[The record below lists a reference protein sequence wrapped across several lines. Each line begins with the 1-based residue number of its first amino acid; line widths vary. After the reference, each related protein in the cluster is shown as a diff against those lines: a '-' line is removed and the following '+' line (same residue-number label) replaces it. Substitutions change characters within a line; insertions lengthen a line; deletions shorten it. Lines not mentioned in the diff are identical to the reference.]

1 MLGRLSPFGRFSLIG
16 QLYAAFSLV
25 ALLLAGAAS
34 YAVYALSQTD
44 ADGKRTDEFARLADR
59 ALLLDL
65 RLTQVRNSLNI
76 WLQASSDDQAADA
89 DRRLEAVKETLD
101 AIRAERLDAE
111 QRAAIDEFGR
121 VFESYATRTWPTIRR
136 IDAENRTILGALDR
150 VGPPNRTAIQRGR
163 DAAEAAG
170 RRDVASA
177 LNEAAEHYMLGRVRA
192 MRFRGSRSDADIEGA
207 NRAFADTL
215 AALTRARAA
224 GAAGAEI
231 DGYVRTVESY
241 RDEYGR
247 YRAGVAR
254 IWELR
259 TTFRAEGNRMSELS
273 NTVRDR
279 AFAAKSRAEESTDA
293 ALSGRQTTVTALTA
307 LAAILALLVAWGLA
321 ASLKGP
327 LNRLVDAARRLS
339 SGDDKVRLAADGRKD
354 EIGDLTAAMSKLC
367 VTVGEAFKLRQM
379 VEDMPTAVITADL
392 NNDFRIDYANKA
404 TIETLRTLEAHINVK
419 AENIVGQS
427 IDIFHRDPGHQ
438 RRMLSDPANLPHR
451 AKIRLGGETLDLR
464 VSAMRDRAGTY
475 IGPMLSW
482 TIVTKQVK
490 LADDFEANVK
500 GVVDA
505 VAAAATQLQDTA
517 KALGGS
523 AEETT
528 RQSTAVSAASEQA
541 AVNIQTVASAAEE
554 LTSSIGEISRQV
566 SESATIARGA
576 VAQAKETDGQVEAL
590 RQGAAKI
597 GEVVRLINEI
607 ASQTNLLAL
616 NATIEAARAGEAGK
630 GFAVVASE
638 VKNLATQTAKATDE
652 IGGQIAAIQTA
663 TEGAVAAIRSIG
675 DTIARIDQ
683 IAGSIA
689 AAVEEQSASTAEI
702 ARNVQQASAGTT
714 EVSSSIVTVTD
725 AARSTGKSADQMLGS
740 AEELGRESGRLREQ
754 VDRFLREVRAA

>member
-392 NNDFRIDYANKA
+392 SNDFRIDYANKA

-490 LADDFEANVK
+490 LAD
-500 GVVDA
+500 
-505 VAAAATQLQDTA
+505 
-517 KALGGS
+517 
-523 AEETT
+523 
-528 RQSTAVSAASEQA
+528 
-541 AVNIQTVASAAEE
+541 
-554 LTSSIGEISRQV
+554 
-566 SESATIARGA
+566 
-576 VAQAKETDGQVEAL
+576 
-590 RQGAAKI
+590 
-597 GEVVRLINEI
+597 
-607 ASQTNLLAL
+607 
-616 NATIEAARAGEAGK
+616 
-630 GFAVVASE
+630 
-638 VKNLATQTAKATDE
+638 
-652 IGGQIAAIQTA
+652 
-663 TEGAVAAIRSIG
+663 
-675 DTIARIDQ
+675 
-683 IAGSIA
+683 
-689 AAVEEQSASTAEI
+689 
-702 ARNVQQASAGTT
+702 
-714 EVSSSIVTVTD
+714 
-725 AARSTGKSADQMLGS
+725 
-740 AEELGRESGRLREQ
+740 
-754 VDRFLREVRAA
+754 